1 MTSYTVEEVVG
12 SREWTGR
19 NGTNVDYTLAL
30 IGVPEQVRLTQQKD
44 TPAPTEGQELDV
56 TLEDF
61 KTEQIEKYAPL
72 ANMKKAVKA
81 GGGGWGGGGGGGGPR
96 QDDPR
101 TNRSIGMQ
109 ASQKVALQMTMFAI
123 EHNLDEETIARMTAL
138 FSRFSKAM
146 YRSVQDAV
154 EDKI

>member
-12 SREWTGR
+12 QRPWT
-19 NGTNVDYTLAL
+19 NNPENIDYTLAL
-30 IGVPEQVRLTQQKD
+30 VGVPEQVRLTQKQG
-44 TPAPTEGQELDV
+44 TPEPQAGQEMDL
-56 TLEDF
+56 TLSDF
-61 KTEQIEKYAPL
+61 TPEQIEKYSPL
-72 ANMKKAVKA
+72 ASMKKAKKV
-81 GGGGWGGGGGGGGPR
+81 GQSGGWGGGGGGGPR